1 LSAPG
6 HRRRRQFVGSIA
18 HFIAAVLAGCRARL
32 HTARTI
38 RRCATLPRV
47 ACRRA
52 AEGNEVKTPW
62 RAGLAVLAGVAA
74 VAGLVLSGKLGG
86 ETGASG
92 AAQATSV
99 GQHGHKPEPP
109 LEFSPREV
117 VKPTLARMAAMVE
130 FSGPL
135 VAPRT
140 AIVRAKASGT
150 LLALSVAEGGQVAAG
165 QAIGRIELAE
175 LGSRVAERS
184 AVL

>member
-1 LSAPG
+1 M
-6 HRRRRQFVGSIA
+6 
-18 HFIAAVLAGCRARL
+18 
-32 HTARTI
+32 
-38 RRCATLPRV
+38 
-47 ACRRA
+47 
-52 AEGNEVKTPW
+52 KTPW